1 MKIIRH
7 KETFEYFS
15 RIIKKHKRLISKY
28 KYKIKVLELT
38 SRGTT
43 DMDAWHYYTRE
54 ASIYLERIS
63 SLQERIRYYRKRNK
77 YCYLYGFDVFKNG
90 NSMSFQTSEGYISV
104 HKIEDISTRIE
115 ITKSLITQVKRHPI
129 PYLINTLMPILT
141 KSLKLYRK
149 INKVYYESIKHG
161 ANRKR

>member
-15 RIIKKHKRLISKY
+15 RIIKKHKKLISRY

-38 SRGTT
+38 IRGTT
-43 DMDAWHYYTRE
+43 DIDAWHYYTRE
-54 ASIYLERIS
+54 ASIYLEKIS

-90 NSMSFQTSEGYISV
+90 NSMSFQTSEGYIRV

-115 ITKSLITQVKRHPI
+115 IVKSLITQVKRHPI
-129 PYLINTLMPILT
+129 RYLIYTIMPTLN
-141 KSLKLYRK
+141 KSLRLYRN
-149 INKVYYESIKHG
+149 INKIYYESTK
-161 ANRKR
+161 